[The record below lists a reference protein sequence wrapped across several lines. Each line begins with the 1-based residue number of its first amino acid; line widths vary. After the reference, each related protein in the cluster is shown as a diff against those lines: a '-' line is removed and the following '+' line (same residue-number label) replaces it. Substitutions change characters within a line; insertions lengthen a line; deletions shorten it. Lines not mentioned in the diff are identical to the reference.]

1 MILVTRLDRQSMFLN
16 PDHIVSVEE
25 TPDTVITLFNGHHI
39 LVREHCQ
46 VILNRIIAFRAK
58 IIRRSS
64 AIPDGKAY
72 LRRHRNLQYHR
83 TRSEQEQ
90 NLTSPDAR
98 SIQQPLHRQDT

>member
-46 VILNRIIAFRAK
+46 VILNRIIAFRTK
-58 IIRRSS
+58 ILRRSS
-64 AIPDGKAY
+64 AVPNGLAY
-72 LRRHRNLQYHR
+72 LRRQRNTQYHR
-83 TRSEQEQ
+83 TESEHH
-90 NLTSPDAR
+90 LSAPDHR
-98 SIQQPLHRQDT
+98 TTLQPLHRQDT

>member
-1 MILVTRLDRQSMFLN
+1 MILVTRLDRQTIFLN

-58 IIRRSS
+58 ILRRSG
-64 AIPDGKAY
+64 AIPDGRAY
-72 LRRHRNLQYHR
+72 LRRQRNRQYHR
-83 TRSEQEQ
+83 TESEHF
-90 NLTSPDAR
+90 LTGDTRTPV
-98 SIQQPLHRQDT
+98 QPLHRQDT